1 MKVKH
6 SGQWKDA
13 EAFVRHSGTWKSPT
27 TSVCHNGKWHEFEST
42 IDMLDAKLLVEEYY
56 YVLYGFNHEEFGSI
70 TPNKFLNSNGTIIR
84 VVYNRRENSTE
95 ILMKY
100 PKKISL
106 ATVTIN
112 NKSREIIMID
122 YYGEYRGR
130 FSGDFFMLSSNEN
143 KTLSILVEVM

>member
-122 YYGEYRGR
+122 YYGEYRG
-130 FSGDFFMLSSNEN
+130 
-143 KTLSILVEVM
+143 